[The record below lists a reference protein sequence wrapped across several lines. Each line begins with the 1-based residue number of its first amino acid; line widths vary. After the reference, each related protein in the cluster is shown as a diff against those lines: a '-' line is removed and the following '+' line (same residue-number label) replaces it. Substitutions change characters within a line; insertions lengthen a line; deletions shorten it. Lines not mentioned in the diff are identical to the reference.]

1 MAYDLSAPLL
11 VQLPKKI
18 TPDETQE
25 DYETSIT
32 QNSDNIN
39 QNFNEQH
46 NALQDLIARVKQLEE
61 G

>member
-1 MAYDLSAPLL
+1 MSYDLSAPLL
-11 VQLPKKI
+11 VQLPKGM
-18 TPDETQE
+18 TPDETKE

-39 QNFNEQH
+39 LNFTEQH
-46 NALQDLIARVKQLEE
+46 NALQDLLARVKQLEE